1 MKAHTTLPDRD
12 LVDTDLVLS
21 SYLLWKQDQVLGR
34 DCQHDHQQEDHG
46 VLQGDPHRQAL
57 GGAHQ
62 RQGGCFSVKPEI
74 NLKEFIQFEIVR
86 LSPVDA
92 KTK

>member
-1 MKAHTTLPDRD
+1 MKYKPVKAHTTLPDRD

-34 DCQHDHQQEDHG
+34 DCQHDHQQENHG

-62 RQGGCFSVKPEI
+62 RQGGCFFYQTGYQSQRI
-74 NLKEFIQFEIVR
+74 HTI
-86 LSPVDA
+86 
-92 KTK
+92 